1 MSNIDS
7 VKFSNEVFIIG
18 NGVIAKALAVILSI
32 NGRKVTILRGS
43 VDGQRVSTEYIEV
56 EIGDECLV
64 AAVTI
69 SALSNY
75 EKLDGLILLTNKSFG
90 NAALAKKLK
99 GKAQESPIV
108 FLQNGLHIE
117 HSFMEQGFNSL
128 YRCVLMATSQSV
140 AADRVRFRLVAASP
154 IGVIKGSNEIL
165 HQLVEVL
172 NTELFS
178 FRAEGDIQQVI
189 WKKVISNCVFN
200 SICPLLEIDNGVFQ
214 RNEAALDLAKTV
226 IGECLVVAR
235 LNEIQLTMEEVL
247 ANVMA
252 ISKMSDGQKISTYQD
267 ILNKRET
274 EIDTLNF
281 AVVKAAELGGTAEIR
296 IPVTQLLGELTKM
309 KSYLSRGV

>member
-1 MSNIDS
+1 M
-7 VKFSNEVFIIG
+7 
-18 NGVIAKALAVILSI
+18 
-32 NGRKVTILRGS
+32 
-43 VDGQRVSTEYIEV
+43 
-56 EIGDECLV
+56 
-64 AAVTI
+64 
-69 SALSNY
+69 
-75 EKLDGLILLTNKSFG
+75 
-90 NAALAKKLK
+90 
-99 GKAQESPIV
+99 
-108 FLQNGLHIE
+108 
-117 HSFMEQGFNSL
+117 
-128 YRCVLMATSQSV
+128 
-140 AADRVRFRLVAASP
+140 
-154 IGVIKGSNEIL
+154 IKGSNEIL